1 MTLLPLIL
9 LLAPSLL
16 LAYSPVLPW
25 SQSGTAIT
33 WLLQFPPPYSLPN
46 TILNS
51 TNINVKESRG
61 RSKGSLYYAHYDT
74 GSSQSYH
81 ELIVTTATLSTTSQV
96 FEGGYLGYLY
106 VDSEDALELG
116 RDVFGLPKVMA
127 EFEESVA
134 EGVTTVVVR
143 VEGEEVITVVY
154 EAGDCEINVNA
165 NQTSISSS
173 STGDLLFTHTPS
185 TFGVSK
191 PKTAEYTTPKGS
203 ELEAVLE
210 GVKVKSA
217 QTLTLVEMNVIAP
230 VIIGTL

>member
-1 MTLLPLIL
+1 M
-9 LLAPSLL
+9 
-16 LAYSPVLPW
+16 
-25 SQSGTAIT
+25 
-33 WLLQFPPPYSLPN
+33 
-46 TILNS
+46 
-51 TNINVKESRG
+51 
-61 RSKGSLYYAHYDT
+61 
-74 GSSQSYH
+74 
-81 ELIVTTATLSTTSQV
+81 
-96 FEGGYLGYLY
+96 
-106 VDSEDALELG
+106 DSEDALELG

-154 EAGDCEINVNA
+154 EAGNREMNVNA